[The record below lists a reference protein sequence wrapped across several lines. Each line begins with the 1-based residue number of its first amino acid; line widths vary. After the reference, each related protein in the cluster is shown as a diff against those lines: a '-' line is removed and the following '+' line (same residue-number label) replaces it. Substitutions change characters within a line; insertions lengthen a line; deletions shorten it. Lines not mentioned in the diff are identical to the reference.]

1 VVVYVFL
8 EPSMAVDEANSVGK
22 LEWKLGSL
30 SPAAAIAALTLFL
43 VVVVA
48 FSRGDHRKLQP

>member
-1 VVVYVFL
+1 
-8 EPSMAVDEANSVGK
+8 MAVDEANSVGK